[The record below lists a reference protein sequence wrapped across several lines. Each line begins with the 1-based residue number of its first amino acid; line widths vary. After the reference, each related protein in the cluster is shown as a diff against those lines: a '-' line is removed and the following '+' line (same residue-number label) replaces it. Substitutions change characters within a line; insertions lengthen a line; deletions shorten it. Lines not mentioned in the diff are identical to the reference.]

1 VTVVNP
7 AEILWTAAGRIL
19 NDQVSDGV
27 WMAYF
32 ADTSGLYLD
41 ENCLTISVPNAIVRD
56 RIEQRY
62 RELVLSAISD
72 AGHPSLGLELRVNDP
87 EPAISNSEFDV
98 DLSSLAADAIGTPPT
113 PEPTPGPDPQAS
125 PAAAGDTSAHRERP
139 NNLNTK
145 YSFESFVTGPSNRFA
160 QAAAL
165 SVAET
170 PARSY
175 NPLFVYGSAGLG
187 KTHLLQA
194 IAHYVNKN
202 YPSYRV
208 RYISTETLLNEFI
221 DAIRNNKQAEF
232 KRRYR
237 EIDVLLVDDVQFM
250 EGKEQLQEEFFHT
263 FNTLHEANRQ
273 IVLSSDRPPDA
284 VATLEDRL
292 RSRFKMG
299 LVTDIQPPDFE
310 TRLAILRKK
319 AEQGNTPIPN
329 SVLEFIVTH
338 VTNNIRELEG
348 ALNRVTA
355 YASLNQTELT
365 IEDAER
371 VLGDIVKSGKR
382 QVTPTLILETT
393 AARFNFTVKELQA
406 QDRRRPLVMAR
417 QIAMYLFRELTDLSY
432 PEIAKE
438 FGGRDHTTII
448 YGCDKIKALMK
459 ERHSVYDDVTTLIHE
474 IKSG

>member
-1 VTVVNP
+1 MSVVNP
-7 AEILWTAAGRIL
+7 AEILWTTAGRIL
-19 NDQVSDGV
+19 HDQVSDGV

-32 ADTSGLYLD
+32 ADITGLYLD
-41 ENCLTISVPNAIVRD
+41 ENVLTLSVPNTIVRD
-56 RIEQRY
+56 RIESRY
-62 RELVLSAISD
+62 RELVLSAIAD
-72 AGHPSLGLELRVNDP
+72 AGHGDIGLELRIDDP
-87 EPAISNSEFDV
+87 DPVASNHEFD
-98 DLSSLAADAIGTPPT
+98 DSLSALADAAIGTTAPRPTDGPADAPVAPAPT
-113 PEPTPGPDPQAS
+113 P
-125 PAAAGDTSAHRERP
+125 HVERP
-139 NNLNTK
+139 NNLNAK
-145 YSFESFVTGPSNRFA
+145 YSFASFVTGPSNRFA
-160 QAAAL
+160 HAAAL

-194 IAHYVNKN
+194 IAHYVGEN
-202 YPSYRV
+202 YPAYRV

-365 IEDAER
+365 IDDAER

-459 ERHSVYDDVTTLIHE
+459 ERHSVYDDVTSLIHE

>member
-1 VTVVNP
+1 MTVVNP

-98 DLSSLAADAIGTPPT
+98 DLSSLAADAIGAPPT
-113 PEPTPGPDPQAS
+113 LEPTPGPDPQAS

-348 ALNRVTA
+348 AFNRVTA